1 MQFRKHVLDNG
12 LQIIAEC
19 NPDARSISIGYFV
32 RTGARDETDEV
43 AGVSHFLEHM
53 MFKGTPTRTAEQVN
67 LEFDQLG
74 ADYNAF
80 TSEEQTVY
88 YAAVLPEYQSRTV
101 ELLSDM
107 LRPSLR
113 SEDFD
118 TEKKVI
124 VEEIRMYLDQP
135 PYGADDIV
143 RALHYGS
150 HPLSRSVLGTVES
163 IENLPVEAMR
173 SYFERRYSPSNII
186 LAAAGKIDFDAL
198 VADAQKYCGQWK
210 TLPAP
215 RETPPSKGG
224 NQFQCV
230 HKPQSTQE
238 YVIQLA
244 DGPSAT
250 DADRYAAKI
259 LAVILGDDS
268 GSRFFWELID
278 PGHVESASLSH
289 HDGQG
294 AGSFVCYMA
303 CDPEFAADNLKRLA
317 DIYARVEAEG
327 ISETELAQAKSKLNS
342 RVVLSGERPR
352 GRLFN
357 IGRNWQDRR
366 EYRTIQDDLAAVDKM
381 TTADLAAVLKK
392 YPLSKNTTVAVG
404 PLEAIA

>member
-1 MQFRKHVLDNG
+1 VQFRKQTLDNG

-19 NPDARSISIGYFV
+19 NSEARSTSVGYFV
-32 RTGARDETDEV
+32 RTGARDETDDV

-88 YAAVLPEYQSRTV
+88 YASILPEYQGRTV

-124 VEEIRMYLDQP
+124 IEEIRMYLDQP
-135 PYGADDIV
+135 PYGADDVV
-143 RALHYGS
+143 RALHYGN
-150 HPLSRSVLGTVES
+150 HPLGRSVLGTVES
-163 IENLPVEAMR
+163 IEQLPVEKMR
-173 SYFERRYSPSNII
+173 AYFESRYSPSNII
-186 LAAAGKIDFDAL
+186 LAAAGQVDFDAL
-198 VADAQKYCGQWK
+198 VNDAQRYCGKWRD
-210 TLPAP
+210 LPAP
-215 RETPPSKGG
+215 RDLTKAVGANRQE
-224 NQFQCV
+224 V
-230 HKPQSTQE
+230 LHKPQSTQE

-244 DGPSAT
+244 DGPAAA

-259 LAVILGDDS
+259 LTVVLGDDS

-294 AGSFVCYMA
+294 SGAFVCYMA
-303 CDPEFAADNLKRLA
+303 CDPEFANDNLKRIR
-317 DIYARVEAEG
+317 DIYTKVEAEG
-327 ISETELAQAKSKLNS
+327 VSETELAQAKSKLNS

-366 EYRTIQDDLAAVDKM
+366 EYRTVQDDLTAVDRI

-392 YPLSKNTTVAVG
+392 YPLSRNTTVAVG
-404 PLEAIA
+404 PLEQVG

>member
-143 RALHYGS
+143 RALHYGN

-210 TLPAP
+210 TLLAP

-289 HDGQG
+289 DDGQG
-294 AGSFVCYMA
+294 AGSFICYMA